1 MGRLLIIPL
10 LVFSAPCRAGETDW
24 GVDVS
29 TDMSTDLAFDIDPR
43 SGSGETQKKSKK
55 FSPACLRGEP
65 EVREVVQA
73 AWEEAGLQPGDDL
86 SRRRRVRAAGWLP
99 KLSGGVSKDMGDR
112 WDYRY
117 EPGTPRVDQLHQD
130 DGLRWDV
137 GLSWDV
143 SKTVF
148 STEELQVVRE
158 AAKRARERM
167 DLAAEVI
174 RLYFARR
181 RLMPKGVPP
190 PGSRQALE
198 LLETTATL
206 DAYTGGRLRG
216 RWCRVTP

>member
-1 MGRLLIIPL
+1 MGRSLIIPL
-10 LVFSAPCRAGETDW
+10 MVISALCRAGEPDW
-24 GVDVS
+24 GR
-29 TDMSTDLAFDIDPR
+29 DMALDLAFDIGPQ
-43 SGSGETQKKSKK
+43 SAPGEIQKKRKQ
-55 FSPACLRGEP
+55 FSPVCLRGEP
-65 EVREVVQA
+65 DVREVVQA
-73 AWEEAGLQPGDDL
+73 AWEEAGLLPGEDL
-86 SRRRRVRAAGWLP
+86 SRKSRVRAAGWLP

-143 SKTVF
+143 SKAVF
-148 STEELQVVRE
+148 SSEELQVTRE

-181 RLMPKGVPP
+181 RLMQKGVPLP
-190 PGSRQALE
+190 ESPAATQLF
-198 LLETTATL
+198 ETTAML
-206 DAYTGGRLRG
+206 NAYTGGRFSN
-216 RWCRVTP
+216 RWCEVKP